1 MDEIK
6 LWNQALRAYRAQD
19 WDQAELTLM
28 NLQRIKP
35 RYLYDLYIKRV
46 EHLRKEPPGENWDG
60 VTIFETK

>member
-1 MDEIK
+1 
-6 LWNQALRAYRAQD
+6 
-19 WDQAELTLM
+19 M

-60 VTIFETK
+60 VTTFETK